1 MCGKYLVYR
10 EKIGDPPRSPTIF
23 GKNIIGKCNTT
34 HPLLPYSFSYGSE
47 YTSKAINSCNVDID
61 LKLSLRIS

>member
-23 GKNIIGKCNTT
+23 GKNINIEPSLTGPHQT
-34 HPLLPYSFSYGSE
+34 LLIRCPF
-47 YTSKAINSCNVDID
+47 
-61 LKLSLRIS
+61 